1 MKRNRE
7 LENPPS
13 IQESDTRQSSRQE
26 PLSCQ
31 NCRSRK
37 IKCDRQRPCFNC
49 ATRALTC
56 LYATR
61 SNNPS
66 HGQTDARETRDLANP
81 AASQD
86 VRSSTED
93 REELTMADWLEKI
106 VMSPRVPDIL
116 PLGLKD
122 KLIAMQRDIKR
133 PNAER
138 PRGLELR
145 KGLDMVN
152 PIALL
157 PPKTEVVGLLRY
169 YVDYINY
176 LYHIIVPDRA
186 KMQVNRIY
194 ECIDNGSPVN
204 MNHVALL
211 FSILA
216 VTLYFQL
223 QNASE
228 PPDHVEK
235 HCQDFAF
242 LVGASLVQANYV
254 AYPTIEGLQAT
265 IIIAHHLSN
274 IDIDPSVR
282 GFFVL
287 EAMIGQARSLS
298 LHCTDLPRFKA
309 ERQHNRSDLV
319 VVEIKRRLWWHLTAY
334 DWFLSF
340 LSGPQE
346 RTYII
351 HPGHMNVKRP
361 SNLDDNEIDSIG
373 RVDEKPSSVPTVMS
387 YTLARLELAVV
398 CREFADATVADH
410 FLGLEVSY
418 SKILQLDR
426 QIHEAYQRLPEFFLF
441 DLTNR
446 QRFSELFKQR
456 PTFAWQRCLI
466 QQGYHSR
473 LCRLHRQY
481 FIRGARDPLLSYS
494 HVLCLESARKV
505 IQIKRIMDEEEP
517 RFKPN
522 SSAVWSIVHHVFMA
536 AVILLMDVCFN
547 WDDIMGDRRREEVL
561 DACRMLSKAQQ
572 SSSVVR
578 EGISAMMEILQKH
591 WNLNH
596 DKERSRATIGFPT
609 AAAVPGQSQS
619 QSQSQSRPAIDVP
632 LELEEAE
639 AGGHRAMPSSSSSQ
653 QESGCSDAVLMGT
666 FAPPPP
672 PPPPPPLPNPSA
684 NGAVNGGDR
693 QLEDIWSELLDQGG
707 NFVSEPPEWMDLLTE
722 LTNVAGP
729 SGNQLP

>member
-1 MKRNRE
+1 MKRARE
-7 LENPPS
+7 LENPSTPHN
-13 IQESDTRQSSRQE
+13 SDSRQPSRQE

-61 SNNPS
+61 SNHPHHPN
-66 HGQTDARETRDLANP
+66 HKQTDSHEARDP
-81 AASQD
+81 ATAAFQD

-106 VMSPRVPDIL
+106 VMSPRVIDNL
-116 PLGLKD
+116 PLGLKE
-122 KLIAMQRDIKR
+122 KLIAVQREHQR
-133 PNAER
+133 STAER
-138 PRGLELR
+138 PRGLELC
-145 KGLDMVN
+145 KDLDIIN
-152 PIALL
+152 PLALL

-186 KMQVNRIY
+186 RMQINCIY

-211 FSILA
+211 FSIIA
-216 VTLYFQL
+216 VILYFQL
-223 QNASE
+223 QSASE
-228 PPDHVEK
+228 PADHVEK

-254 AYPTIEGLQAT
+254 AYPTIEGLQAAV
-265 IIIAHHLSN
+265 IIAHHLSN

-282 GFFVL
+282 GMFVL
-287 EAMIGQARSLS
+287 EAMIGQAKSLS
-298 LHCTDLPRFKA
+298 LHCTDLPRFKE
-309 ERQHNRSDLV
+309 ERRCDKSDLV

-361 SNLDDNEIDSIG
+361 SNLDDNEIGLEG
-373 RVDEKPSSVPTVMS
+373 RTNEKPSSAPTDMS
-387 YTLARLELAVV
+387 YTIARLELAVV

-410 FLGLEVSY
+410 FLGREVDY

-446 QRFSELFKQR
+446 QRFGELYKQR
-456 PTFAWQRCLI
+456 PTLAWQRCLI

-481 FIRGARDPLLSYS
+481 FIRGARDPSLSYS

-517 RFKPN
+517 TFKPN
-522 SSAVWSIVHHVFMA
+522 SSVVWSIVHHVFMA

-578 EGISAMMEILQKH
+578 EGIGAMMEILQKYWH
-591 WNLNH
+591 QHH
-596 DKERSRATIGFPT
+596 DKEKSRAIGFPE
-609 AAAVPGQSQS
+609 AAAPGR
-619 QSQSQSRPAIDVP
+619 SQSQSRPAIDVP
-632 LELEEAE
+632 LEEETE
-639 AGGHRAMPSSSSSQ
+639 AGGRRALLSTQ
-653 QESGCSDAVLMGT
+653 QESGYSDAVLTGT
-666 FAPPPP
+666 VVDPPT
-672 PPPPPPLPNPSA
+672 LPNPSA
-684 NGAVNGGDR
+684 NVAVNCVDR

-707 NFVSEPPEWMDLLTE
+707 NFVSEPPEWMDLLTG

-729 SGNQLP
+729 SDS